1 MAQANELA
9 RRALVSGLFAGLA
22 TAAAA
27 AFFGALER
35 RRPLAPINATS
46 HVIWGEEAAHAPQLE
61 LRYTLPGLALNFGA
75 GVFWAAIY
83 EQLFGRTAEKNGIP
97 TALLGGA
104 AVATAAYVVDY
115 HLVPSRLT
123 PGWERQISP
132 RALALVFGA
141 LALSLPV
148 RSLGQRRR

>member
-1 MAQANELA
+1 MVQANQLA
-9 RRALVSGLFAGLA
+9 RRALVSGFFAGLA
-22 TAAAA
+22 TAVAA
-27 AFFGALER
+27 AFFGALEK

-46 HVIWGEEAAHAPQLE
+46 HVIWGEEAAHAPQPE

-83 EQLFGRTAEKNGIP
+83 ERLFGRAAEKSGSK
-97 TALLGGA
+97 AVLGGA
-104 AVATAAYVVDY
+104 AVATAAYLVDY

-148 RSLGQRRR
+148 RSLAQRRR